1 MPGYMSVIAKI
12 VKPAADSVL
21 TLVFWA
27 WFIFGYLV
35 FFFPLH
41 IWVALFSKNRET
53 GFQKANHSFFRSF
66 FRLVRTATPGLKI
79 EIDERVAAI
88 RSSIVVSNHVSY
100 LDPILLVS
108 IFEKQKTIVKSTFFR
123 VPVFGWILNESGY
136 IPSTTDGK
144 LGGMMLG
151 RIENL
156 PEYLDTGGNL
166 FVFPEGRRSTDG
178 RIGKFSPGVFKIA
191 QRCRAPIKMLL
202 VRNTDR
208 LFRPGRFLFDTLVEN
223 TIELEY
229 LGEVL
234 PAGMDADRSIS
245 EIMATVRSTME
256 DRIVG
261 PRNAADAFP

>member
-1 MPGYMSVIAKI
+1 MPAIAKYL
-12 VKPAADSVL
+12 KPAADLVL
-21 TLVFWA
+21 TLVFWI

-41 IWVALFSKNRET
+41 LWAALFSKNREL

-88 RSSIVVSNHVSY
+88 RSSIIVSNHVSY

-108 IFEKQKTIVKSTFFR
+108 IFERQKTIVKSTFFR
-123 VPVFGWILNESGY
+123 VPVFGWILNESGF

-144 LGGMMLG
+144 LGGLMLE

-156 PEYLDTGGNL
+156 PEYLETGGNI

-191 QRCRAPIKMLL
+191 KKCRAPIKVLF

-208 LFRPGRFLFDTLVEN
+208 LFRPGSFIFDTCVEN
-223 TIELEY
+223 TVEVEY
-229 LGEVL
+229 LGEIL
-234 PAGMDADRSIS
+234 HRGMEGDHPVS
-245 EIMATVRSTME
+245 EIVSTVRSTME
-256 DRIVG
+256 NRIVL
-261 PRNAADAFP
+261 PRKAAGNVLP